1 MEYFPQI
8 RLCLCPKFCGILFY
22 LNVVEYSE
30 IFWDTLRKF
39 GTGAIVSLWGKVIPR
54 KPDLDFHFELWV
66 HIMESGYLYRGG
78 KMCDTQEKSSD
89 TGLPACLLSLSY
101 FPDTLH
107 EGWDRVK

>member
-8 RLCLCPKFCGILFY
+8 RLCLCPKFCGILFC

-30 IFWDTLRKF
+30 IFWDTLRLLVY
-39 GTGAIVSLWGKVIPR
+39 GGRSSHVCMEMEGKPV
-54 KPDLDFHFELWV
+54 LDFHFELWV

-89 TGLPACLLSLSY
+89 TGLLACSPYPTSQILSMR
-101 FPDTLH
+101 DGI
-107 EGWDRVK
+107 E